1 MIAVVS
7 FKKFFACKCGSNSSF
22 EFNSDMSVEEI
33 TVSARCPQC
42 NAGMHVS
49 VSALLSSPTTPA
61 PPPAITLETPAAQ
74 AVSEME
80 KSQNDKETR
89 ENVEQAVRDLFKY

>member
-1 MIAVVS
+1 MVS
-7 FKKFFACKCGSNSSF
+7 FKKYFSCKCGSGSSF
-22 EFNSDMSVEEI
+22 EFNSDMGVEEI
-33 TVSARCPQC
+33 TVSARCPSC
-42 NAGMHVS
+42 SASIHVS
-49 VSALLSSPTTPA
+49 VSALLSA
-61 PPPAITLETPAAQ
+61 PPQPAQPSQAQVETPVVQ

>member
-1 MIAVVS
+1 MVS
-7 FKKFFACKCGSNSSF
+7 FKKYFSCKCGSNSSF

-33 TVSARCPQC
+33 TVSARCPSC
-42 NAGMHVS
+42 NANIHVS
-49 VSALLSSPTTPA
+49 VSALLSSPSTPA
-61 PPPAITLETPAAQ
+61 SPSAISLETPAVQ

>member
-1 MIAVVS
+1 MVS
-7 FKKFFACKCGSNSSF
+7 LKKYFSCKCGANSSF

-33 TVSARCPQC
+33 TISARCPSC
-42 NAGMHVS
+42 SANIHVS
-49 VSALLSSPTTPA
+49 VSALLSPPGTPA
-61 PPPAITLETPAAQ
+61 PPMAISLETPAAQ

-80 KSQNDKETR
+80 KNQNDKETR